1 MFHTL
6 LIANRGEIAC
16 RIIATARRLG
26 IHTVAVYS
34 DADADAGA
42 RHVRLAD
49 RAMRLGPAPAAQ
61 SYLNIEAVIGAALA
75 SGAQAIH
82 PGYGF
87 LAENAQFARRCG
99 QAGMVFVGPPPEA
112 IEAMGAKDAA
122 KRLVVQAEVPVV
134 PGFDAPGADD
144 AQLIEAARAVGYPL
158 LVKAAAGGGGRGM
171 RRVDGADGLAEA
183 IASARRESLAAF
195 GDDTLLLER
204 YVTGARHVEVQV
216 FADAHGAALH
226 LFERDCSVQRRH
238 QKVVEEAPAPGL
250 PEALRAN
257 MGAAAVRAAQ
267 AVGYRGAGTVE
278 FLLAPDGAFYFL
290 EMNTRLQVEHPVTEL
305 ITGLDLVEWQ
315 LRVAAGEPLPL
326 AQADIPR
333 RGHAIE
339 VRLCAEDPARGFL
352 PGVGRLDTLALPAA
366 GPGRRVDTGFETG
379 DSVPPH
385 YDSLLA
391 KLIAWGE
398 DREQA
403 RARLLAMLAETA
415 TVGVASNVALLERI
429 LASDDFATVKHH
441 TGWLEG
447 VLDGLVAPTPP
458 STDALVAATWRLT
471 SDEQAAASTQPGNDR
486 ASPWSLVGPF
496 RVGVPATRTVRW
508 LATDDTEHTLILTGR
523 NDGAYDWQCGDL
535 DGPLTGRPDGGAL
548 AIDGPLGRQ
557 SWRVWRS
564 GDRFEL
570 SGPQRLSLHY
580 LDPLAAEAGEEEA
593 ELRLTAPLPG
603 KLVQVAVAPGQVV
616 AKGDLL
622 LVLEAMKMEH
632 RIVAP
637 HDGVI
642 ESVGGATGDFVPA
655 AAVLV
660 SFVPQDA

>member
-1 MFHTL
+1 MFDTI
-6 LIANRGEIAC
+6 LIANRSEIAC
-16 RIIATARRLG
+16 RVIATARRLG
-26 IHTVAVYS
+26 IRTVAVYS
-34 DADADAGA
+34 DADAGA

-49 RAMRLGPAPAAQ
+49 RAQRLGPAPAAQ
-61 SYLNIEAVIGAALA
+61 SYLDIEAVIGAALA

-87 LAENAQFARRCG
+87 LAENAQFARRCA
-99 QAGMVFVGPPPEA
+99 QAGLVFIGPPPEA

-144 AQLIEAARAVGYPL
+144 AQLIKAAAGVGYPL

-171 RRVDGADGLAEA
+171 RRVDAPDGLADA
-183 IASARRESLAAF
+183 IAGARRESLAAF

-216 FADAHGAALH
+216 FADAHGNAVH
-226 LFERDCSVQRRH
+226 LYERDCSVQRRH

-250 PEALRAN
+250 SDAQRTA

-278 FLLAPDGAFYFL
+278 FLLAPDGSFYFL

-339 VRLCAEDPARGFL
+339 VRLCAEDPARGFM

-379 DSVPPH
+379 DSVPSH

-429 LASDDFATVKHH
+429 LATDDFAAVKHH

-458 STDALVAATWRLT
+458 SVDALLAATWRLT
-471 SDEQAAASTQPGNDR
+471 SDEQAAASNGHGNDR
-486 ASPWSLVGPF
+486 ASPWSLAGPF
-496 RVGVPATRTVRW
+496 RVGVPAHRTVRW
-508 LATDDTEHTLILTGR
+508 QTADQTEHAVTLTGR
-523 NDGAYDWQCGDL
+523 NDGGYDWQCDDL
-535 DGPLTGRPDGGAL
+535 DGPLDGRLDEA
-548 AIDGPLGRQ
+548 AVTVDGPAGQQ
-557 SWRVWRS
+557 SWRIWRS
-564 GDRFEL
+564 GGNFEL
-570 SGPQRLSLHY
+570 AGPQRLRLHY

-603 KLVQVAVAPGQVV
+603 KLVQVAVEVGQQV

-660 SFVPQDA
+660 SFVPQDT

>member
-16 RIIATARRLG
+16 RVIATARRLG

-34 DADADAGA
+34 DADAGA

-61 SYLNIEAVIGAALA
+61 SYLNIEAVIGAARA

-87 LAENAQFARRCG
+87 LAENAQFARRCA
-99 QAGMVFVGPPPEA
+99 QAGLVFIGPPPEA

-144 AQLIEAARAVGYPL
+144 AQLIEAADHIGYPL

-171 RRVDGADGLAEA
+171 RRVDGAQGLADA

-216 FADAHGAALH
+216 FADAHGAAVH

-238 QKVVEEAPAPGL
+238 QKVVEEAPAPGQD
-250 PEALRAN
+250 EALRAA

-278 FLLAPDGAFYFL
+278 FLLAPDGAFHFL
-290 EMNTRLQVEHPVTEL
+290 EMNTRLQVEHPVTEA

-326 AQADIPR
+326 AQSDIR
-333 RGHAIE
+333 RHGHAIE

-352 PGVGRLDTLALPAA
+352 PAVGRLDALALPAP
-366 GPGRRVDTGFETG
+366 GPGRRVDSGFEHG
-379 DSVPPH
+379 DTVSPH

-391 KLIAWGE
+391 KLIAWGD

-403 RARLLAMLAETA
+403 RARLLAMLGETA
-415 TVGVASNVALLERI
+415 SVGVASNTALLEGI
-429 LASDDFATVKHH
+429 LAAEDFAAVRHH

-447 VLDGLVAPTPP
+447 VLDDLTAPAAPTI
-458 STDALVAATWRLT
+458 DALLAATVRLT
-471 SDEQAAASTQPGNDR
+471 DDERALATTGGDDR
-486 ASPWSLVGPF
+486 SPWALAGPF
-496 RVGVPATRTVRW
+496 RVGVPAVRRVLWQTVDG
-508 LATDDTEHTLILTGR
+508 ASHSVALTGR
-523 NDGAYDWQCGDL
+523 NDGGYQWQCADQA
-535 DGPLTGRPDGGAL
+535 GAL
-548 AIDGPLGRQ
+548 AGTVRGNGVVAVDGPGGRQ
-557 SWRVWRS
+557 AWRVWRQ
-564 GDRFEL
+564 GRHVEL
-570 SGPQRLSLHY
+570 AGSLRLRLQY
-580 LDPLAAEAGEEEA
+580 MDPLAAESAEDEV

-603 KLVQVAVAPGQVV
+603 KLVQVAVAPGQAV
-616 AKGDLL
+616 AKGELL

-632 RIVAP
+632 RIHAP

-642 ESVGGATGDFVPA
+642 ESVGGQTGDFVPA
-655 AAVLV
+655 EAVLV
-660 SFVPQDA
+660 SFVGADA

>member
-1 MFHTL
+1 MFDTL

-16 RIIATARRLG
+16 RVIATARRLG
-26 IHTVAVYS
+26 IRTVAVYS
-34 DADADAGA
+34 DADAGA

-49 RAMRLGPAPAAQ
+49 AAVRLGPAPAAD
-61 SYLNIEAVIGAALA
+61 SYLSMDAVLEAARV

-87 LAENAQFARRCG
+87 LAENAVFARRCA
-99 QAGMVFVGPPPEA
+99 QAGLVFVGPPPEA

-122 KRLVVQAEVPVV
+122 KRLVVQADVPVV

-144 AQLIEAARAVGYPL
+144 AQLIEAAARVGYPL

-171 RRVDGADGLAEA
+171 RRVDSAAGLADA
-183 IASARRESLAAF
+183 IASARREALAAF
-195 GDDTLLLER
+195 GDDALLLER
-204 YVTGARHVEVQV
+204 YVTHARHVEVQV
-216 FADAHGAALH
+216 FADAYGRAVH

-250 PEALRAN
+250 SDELRAA
-257 MGAAAVRAAQ
+257 MGEAAVRAAL

-278 FLLAPDGAFYFL
+278 FLLAPDGAFHFL
-290 EMNTRLQVEHPVTEL
+290 EMNTRLQVEHPVTEA

-326 AQADIPR
+326 AQADIR
-333 RGHAIE
+333 RHGHAIE

-352 PGVGRLDTLALPAA
+352 PGVGRLDTLALPAP
-366 GPGRRVDTGFETG
+366 GPGRRVDTGF
-379 DSVPPH
+379 DSSDTVSPH

-403 RARLLAMLAETA
+403 RARLLAMLAET
-415 TVGVASNVALLERI
+415 TSVGVACNVALLERI
-429 LASDDFATVKHH
+429 LAADEFAAVEHH

-447 VLDGLVAPTPP
+447 VLDGLTAAVEPTI
-458 STDALVAATWRLT
+458 DALLAATWQLT
-471 SDEQAAASTQPGNDR
+471 QDEHATVGLGDR
-486 ASPWSLVGPF
+486 SPWALAGPF
-496 RVGVPATRTVRW
+496 RVGVPAVRRVLWQAADGASHTV
-508 LATDDTEHTLILTGR
+508 TLTGR
-523 NDGAYDWQCGDL
+523 NDGGYDWQCGDL
-535 DGPLTGRPDGGAL
+535 DGAL
-548 AIDGPLGRQ
+548 AGTMNGDAVSVDGPAGRQ
-557 SWRVWRS
+557 TWRVWRA
-564 GDRFEL
+564 GRVVEL
-570 SGPQRLSLHY
+570 AGPQRLRLQY
-580 LDPLAAEAGEEEA
+580 VDPLAAEAAEEEA

-603 KLVQVAVAPGQVV
+603 KLVQVVVEPGQTVG
-616 AKGDLL
+616 KGDLL

-632 RIVAP
+632 RIHAP

-642 ESVGGATGDFVPA
+642 ETVGGGVGDFVPA
-655 AAVLV
+655 EAVLV
-660 SFVPQDA
+660 SFVAGGD

>member
-1 MFHTL
+1 MFHTI

-16 RIIATARRLG
+16 RVVATARNLG

-34 DADADAGA
+34 DADASA

-49 RAMRLGPAPAAQ
+49 RALRLGPAPAAQ
-61 SYLNIEAVIGAALA
+61 SYLDMDAVIEAALA

-87 LAENAQFARRCG
+87 LAENAQFARRCA
-99 QAGMVFVGPPPEA
+99 QAGLVFIGPPPEA

-122 KRLVVQAEVPVV
+122 KRLVMQADVPVV

-144 AQLIEAARAVGYPL
+144 AQLINAAGAVGYPL

-171 RRVDGADGLAEA
+171 RRVDAPQGLADA
-183 IASARRESLAAF
+183 IAGARRESLAAF

-216 FADAHGAALH
+216 FADAHGAAVH
-226 LFERDCSVQRRH
+226 LYERDCSVQRRH

-250 PEALRAN
+250 PDATRAA

-326 AQADIPR
+326 AQADMPR

-339 VRLCAEDPARGFL
+339 VRLCAEDPARGFM
-352 PGVGRLDTLALPAA
+352 PGVGRLHTLALPAA

-379 DSVPPH
+379 DTVSPH

-403 RARLLAMLAETA
+403 RARLLAMLAQTA

-429 LASDDFATVKHH
+429 LATDDFAAVSHH

-447 VLDGLVAPTPP
+447 VLDGLVAPTPA
-458 STDALVAATWRLT
+458 SVDALLAATWRLT
-471 SDEQAAASTQPGNDR
+471 RDEHAAACAQHGNDR
-486 ASPWSLVGPF
+486 ASPWSLAGPF

-508 LATDDTEHTLILTGR
+508 LTADDTEHTLTLTGR
-523 NDGAYDWQCGDL
+523 NDGGYDWQCSDQ
-535 DGPLTGRPDGGAL
+535 DGPLTGRTDGGAL
-548 AIDGPLGRQ
+548 TVDGPAGQ
-557 SWRVWRS
+557 QTWRAWRAGES
-564 GDRFEL
+564 FEL
-570 SGPQRLSLHY
+570 SGPQRLTLHY

-603 KLVQVAVAPGQVV
+603 KLVQVAVQVGQQVT
-616 AKGDLL
+616 KGDLL

-632 RIVAP
+632 RIIAP

-642 ESVGGATGDFVPA
+642 ESLGGATGDFVPA

-660 SFVPQDA
+660 SFVPPQT

>member
-1 MFHTL
+1 MFDTL

-16 RIIATARRLG
+16 RVIATARRLG
-26 IHTVAVYS
+26 IRTVAVYS
-34 DADADAGA
+34 DADAQA

-49 RAMRLGPAPAAQ
+49 VAVRLGPAPAAQ
-61 SYLNIEAVIGAALA
+61 SYLNMDALLDAARA
-75 SGAQAIH
+75 TGAQAVH

-87 LAENAQFARRCG
+87 LAENAAFARRCAEVG
-99 QAGMVFVGPPPEA
+99 LIFVGPPPEA

-122 KRLVVQAEVPVV
+122 KRLVVQADVPVV

-144 AQLIEAARAVGYPL
+144 AQLIAAAAKVGYPL

-171 RRVDGADGLAEA
+171 RRVDAADGLADA
-183 IASARRESLAAF
+183 IAGARREALAAF
-195 GDDTLLLER
+195 GDDALLLER
-204 YVTGARHVEVQV
+204 YVTAARHVEVQV
-216 FADAHGAALH
+216 FADAHGRAVH

-238 QKVVEEAPAPGL
+238 QKVVEEAPAPNL
-250 PEALRAN
+250 PEATRAA

-290 EMNTRLQVEHPVTEL
+290 EMNTRLQVEHPVTEA

-352 PGVGRLDTLALPAA
+352 PGVGRLGTFALPAPGA
-366 GPGRRVDTGFETG
+366 GRRVDTGFEPG
-379 DSVPPH
+379 DTVSPH

-391 KLIAWGE
+391 KLIAYGD

-415 TVGVASNVALLERI
+415 SVGVATNAALLERI
-429 LASDDFATVKHH
+429 LAAEDFAAVRHH

-447 VLDGLVAPTPP
+447 VLDELTAPATPGI
-458 STDALVAATWRLT
+458 DALLAATVRLT
-471 SDEQAAASTQPGNDR
+471 DDERRTAARPGDDAR
-486 ASPWSLVGPF
+486 SPWALAGAF
-496 RVGVPATRTVRW
+496 RVGVPAVRRVLW
-508 LATDDTEHTLILTGR
+508 QAADEAQHTLT
-523 NDGAYDWQCGDL
+523 
-535 DGPLTGRPDGGAL
+535 LTGRPDGGYDWQYADREGAL
-548 AIDGPLGRQ
+548 SGAVQGDTVTVDGPAGRQ
-557 SWRVWRS
+557 TWRVWRA
-564 GDRFEL
+564 GQDVEL
-570 SGPQRLSLHY
+570 AGPQRLRLRY
-580 LDPLAAEAGEEEA
+580 IDPLAAEAGEDEA

-603 KLVQVAVAPGQVV
+603 KLVQVAVAPGQAVTR
-616 AKGDLL
+616 GELL

-632 RIVAP
+632 RIHAT

-642 ESVGGATGDFVPA
+642 ETVGGAVGDFVPA
-655 AAVLV
+655 DAVLV
-660 SFVPQDA
+660 SFVAGDA

>member
-16 RIIATARRLG
+16 RVIATARRLG
-26 IHTVAVYS
+26 IRTVAVYS
-34 DADADAGA
+34 DADAQA

-49 RAMRLGPAPAAQ
+49 SAVRLGPAAATD
-61 SYLNIEAVIGAALA
+61 SYLAIGAVLEAARA

-87 LAENAQFARRCG
+87 LSENAQFARRCG
-99 QAGMVFVGPPPEA
+99 QAGLVFVGPPAEA

-122 KRLVVQAEVPVV
+122 KRLVVQADVPVV
-134 PGFDAPGADD
+134 PGYDAPGADD
-144 AQLIEAARAVGYPL
+144 AHLIEAAGRIGYPL

-171 RRVDGADGLAEA
+171 RRVDSAAGLADA
-183 IASARRESLAAF
+183 IASARREALAAF

-204 YVTGARHVEVQV
+204 YVTDARHVEVQV
-216 FADAHGAALH
+216 FADAHGAAVH

-238 QKVVEEAPAPGL
+238 QKVVEEAPAPNL
-250 PEALRAN
+250 PDATRAA

-290 EMNTRLQVEHPVTEL
+290 EMNTRLQVEHPVTEA

-326 AQADIPR
+326 AQPDIR
-333 RGHAIE
+333 RHGHAIE

-352 PGVGRLDTLALPAA
+352 PGVGRLDALALPAP
-366 GPGRRVDTGFETG
+366 GPGRRVDTGFEHG
-379 DSVPPH
+379 DTVSPH

-391 KLIAWGE
+391 KLIAWGD

-403 RARLLAMLAETA
+403 RTRLLAMLGET
-415 TVGVASNVALLERI
+415 TSVGVASNTALLERI
-429 LASDDFATVKHH
+429 LATDDFAAVRHH

-447 VLDGLVAPTPP
+447 VLDDLTAPAAPTV
-458 STDALVAATWRLT
+458 DALLAATVRLT
-471 SDEQAAASTQPGNDR
+471 VDEHAAAPAGADDR
-486 ASPWSLVGPF
+486 TPWALAGPF
-496 RVGVPATRTVRW
+496 RVGVPAVRRVQWHTIDGASHTV
-508 LATDDTEHTLILTGR
+508 TLTGR
-523 NDGAYDWQCGDL
+523 NDGGYQWQCGEQA
-535 DGPLTGRPDGGAL
+535 GAL
-548 AIDGPLGRQ
+548 AGTVRDDTVTVDGPAGRQ
-557 SWRVWRS
+557 AWRVWRH
-564 GDRFEL
+564 GQHVEL
-570 SGPQRLSLHY
+570 AGPQRVRLQY
-580 LDPLAAEAGEEEA
+580 VDPLAAEAAEDEA

-603 KLVQVAVAPGQVV
+603 KLVQVAVAPGQSV

-632 RIVAP
+632 RIHAP

-642 ESVGGATGDFVPA
+642 ETVGGQTGDFVPA
-655 AAVLV
+655 EAVLV
-660 SFVPQDA
+660 SFVAGDA

>member
-1 MFHTL
+1 MFDTL

-16 RIIATARRLG
+16 RVIATARRLG
-26 IHTVAVYS
+26 IRTVAVYS
-34 DADADAGA
+34 DADAQA

-49 RAMRLGPAPAAQ
+49 VAVRLGPAPAAQ
-61 SYLNIEAVIGAALA
+61 SYLNMDALLDAALA
-75 SGAQAIH
+75 CGAQAIH

-87 LAENAQFARRCG
+87 LAENAAFARRCA
-99 QAGMVFVGPPPEA
+99 QAGFIFVGPPPEA

-122 KRLVVQAEVPVV
+122 KRLVVRADVPVV

-144 AQLIEAARAVGYPL
+144 AQLIAAAAKVGYPL

-171 RRVDGADGLAEA
+171 RRVDGADGLADA
-183 IASARRESLAAF
+183 IAGARREALAAF
-195 GDDTLLLER
+195 GDDALLLER
-204 YVTGARHVEVQV
+204 YVTAARHVEVQV
-216 FADAHGAALH
+216 FADAHGAAVH

-238 QKVVEEAPAPGL
+238 QKVVEEAPAPNL
-250 PEALRAN
+250 PDATRAA

-290 EMNTRLQVEHPVTEL
+290 EMNTRLQVEHPVTEA

-339 VRLCAEDPARGFL
+339 VRLCAEDPARAFM
-352 PGVGRLDTLALPAA
+352 PAVGRLGTFALPAPGP
-366 GPGRRVDTGFETG
+366 GPGRRVDTGFDPG
-379 DSVPPH
+379 DTVSPH

-391 KLIAWGE
+391 KLIAYGD

-415 TVGVASNVALLERI
+415 SVGVATNAALLERI
-429 LASDDFATVKHH
+429 LAADDFAAVRHH

-447 VLDGLVAPTPP
+447 VLDELTAPAAPGI
-458 STDALVAATWRLT
+458 DALLAATVRLT
-471 SDEQAAASTQPGNDR
+471 DDERIAARSGADDR
-486 ASPWSLVGPF
+486 SPWALAGAF
-496 RVGVPATRTVRW
+496 RVGVPAVRRVLW
-508 LATDDTEHTLILTGR
+508 QAADDAQHVVALTGR
-523 NDGAYDWQCGDL
+523 SDGGYDWQCGDQDGGL
-535 DGPLTGRPDGGAL
+535 AGTVDGDAVAVDGPA
-548 AIDGPLGRQ
+548 GRQ
-557 SWRVWRS
+557 TWRVWRA
-564 GDRFEL
+564 GQDVEL
-570 SGPQRLSLHY
+570 AGPQRLRLQY
-580 LDPLAAEAGEEEA
+580 IDPLAAEAGEEEA

-603 KLVQVAVAPGQVV
+603 KLVQVAVAPGQTVT
-616 AKGDLL
+616 KGDLL

-632 RIVAP
+632 RIHAP

-642 ESVGGATGDFVPA
+642 ETVGGQVGDFVPA
-655 AAVLV
+655 DSVLV
-660 SFVPQDA
+660 SFVAGDA

>member
-1 MFHTL
+1 MFDTL
-6 LIANRGEIAC
+6 LIANRAEIAC
-16 RIIATARRLG
+16 RVIATARRLG
-26 IHTVAVYS
+26 IRTVAVYS
-34 DADADAGA
+34 DADADA

-49 RAMRLGPAPAAQ
+49 RAVRLGPAPAAD
-61 SYLNIEAVIGAALA
+61 SYLSMDAVLEAARA

-87 LAENAQFARRCG
+87 LAENAAFARRCA
-99 QAGMVFVGPPPEA
+99 QAGLVFVGPPPEA

-122 KRLVVQAEVPVV
+122 KRLVVQADVPVV

-144 AQLIEAARAVGYPL
+144 AQLIEAAARVGYPL

-171 RRVDGADGLAEA
+171 RRVDNAAGLAGA
-183 IASARRESLAAF
+183 IASARREALAAF
-195 GDDTLLLER
+195 GDDALLLER
-204 YVTGARHVEVQV
+204 YVTHARHVEVQV
-216 FADAHGAALH
+216 FADAHGRAVH

-250 PEALRAN
+250 TDELRAA
-257 MGAAAVRAAQ
+257 MGEAAVRAAL

-278 FLLAPDGAFYFL
+278 FLLAPDGAFHFL
-290 EMNTRLQVEHPVTEL
+290 EMNTRLQVEHPVTEA

-326 AQADIPR
+326 AQHDIR
-333 RGHAIE
+333 RHGHAIE

-352 PGVGRLDTLALPAA
+352 PGVGRLDTLALPAP
-366 GPGRRVDTGFETG
+366 GPGRRVDTGFERG
-379 DSVPPH
+379 DTVSPH

-403 RARLLAMLAETA
+403 RARLLTMLAETA
-415 TVGVASNVALLERI
+415 SVGVACNVALLERI
-429 LASDDFATVKHH
+429 LATDEFAAVEHH

-447 VLDGLVAPTPP
+447 VLDGLTAAVEPTI
-458 STDALVAATWRLT
+458 DALLAATWQLT
-471 SDEQAAASTQPGNDR
+471 RDERATARSGGDDR
-486 ASPWSLVGPF
+486 SPWALAGPF
-496 RVGVPATRTVRW
+496 RVGVPAVRRVLWQATDGTPRTV
-508 LATDDTEHTLILTGR
+508 TLSGR
-523 NDGAYDWQCGDL
+523 NDGGYDWQCGDL
-535 DGPLTGRPDGGAL
+535 DGALVGAMNGD
-548 AIDGPLGRQ
+548 AMSVDGPAGRQ
-557 SWRVWRS
+557 TWRVWRA
-564 GDRFEL
+564 GRDFEL
-570 SGPQRLSLHY
+570 AGPQRLRLQY
-580 LDPLAAEAGEEEA
+580 VDPLAAEAGEEEA

-603 KLVQVAVAPGQVV
+603 KLVQVVVEPGQTV

-632 RIVAP
+632 RIHAP

-642 ESVGGATGDFVPA
+642 ETVGGGVGDFVPA
-655 AAVLV
+655 EAVLV
-660 SFVPQDA
+660 SFVAGDA

>member
-1 MFHTL
+1 MFDTL

-16 RIIATARRLG
+16 RVIATARRLG
-26 IHTVAVYS
+26 IRTVAVYS
-34 DADADAGA
+34 DADAQA

-49 RAMRLGPAPAAQ
+49 VAVRLGPAPAAQ
-61 SYLNIEAVIGAALA
+61 SYLNMDALLDAARTT
-75 SGAQAIH
+75 GAQAIH

-87 LAENAQFARRCG
+87 LAENAAFARRCA
-99 QAGMVFVGPPPEA
+99 QAGFIFVGPPPEA

-122 KRLVVQAEVPVV
+122 KRLVVQADVPVV

-144 AQLIEAARAVGYPL
+144 AQLIAAAAKVGYPL

-171 RRVDGADGLAEA
+171 RRVDGADGLADA
-183 IASARRESLAAF
+183 IAGARREALAAF
-195 GDDTLLLER
+195 GDDALLLER
-204 YVTGARHVEVQV
+204 YVTAARHVEVQV
-216 FADAHGAALH
+216 FADAHGAAVH

-238 QKVVEEAPAPGL
+238 QKVVEEAPAPNL
-250 PEALRAN
+250 PDATRAA

-278 FLLAPDGAFYFL
+278 FLLAPDRAFYFL
-290 EMNTRLQVEHPVTEL
+290 EMNTRLQVEHPVTEA

-352 PGVGRLDTLALPAA
+352 PGVGRLDTFALPAPCA
-366 GPGRRVDTGFETG
+366 GRRVDTGFDPG
-379 DSVPPH
+379 DTVSPH

-391 KLIAWGE
+391 KLIAWGD

-415 TVGVASNVALLERI
+415 SVGVATNAALLERI
-429 LASDDFATVKHH
+429 LAADDFAAVRHH

-447 VLDGLVAPTPP
+447 VLDDLTAPAAPGI
-458 STDALVAATWRLT
+458 DALLAATVRLT
-471 SDEQAAASTQPGNDR
+471 HDERAATVLPGDDAR
-486 ASPWSLVGPF
+486 SPWALAGAF
-496 RVGVPATRTVRW
+496 RVGVPAARRVLWQSADDAPHTV
-508 LATDDTEHTLILTGR
+508 TLTGR
-523 NDGAYDWQCGDL
+523 SDGGYEWACGDRDGALTGAVQGDAVSV
-535 DGPLTGRPDGGAL
+535 DGPTGRQG
-548 AIDGPLGRQ
+548 
-557 SWRVWRS
+557 WRVWRA
-564 GDRFEL
+564 GPEVEL
-570 SGPQRLSLHY
+570 AGPQRLRLRY
-580 LDPLAAEAGEEEA
+580 IDPLAAEAGEEEA

-603 KLVQVAVAPGQVV
+603 KLVQVAVAPGQAVT
-616 AKGDLL
+616 KGDLL

-632 RIVAP
+632 RIHAP

-642 ESVGGATGDFVPA
+642 ETVGGAVGDFVPA
-655 AAVLV
+655 EAVLV
-660 SFVPQDA
+660 SFIAEDA

>member
-1 MFHTL
+1 MFDTL

-16 RIIATARRLG
+16 RVIATARRLG
-26 IHTVAVYS
+26 IRTVAVYS
-34 DADADAGA
+34 DADAQA

-49 RAMRLGPAPAAQ
+49 VAVRLGPAPAAQ
-61 SYLNIEAVIGAALA
+61 SYLDMDALLDAARA
-75 SGAQAIH
+75 TGAQAIH

-87 LAENAQFARRCG
+87 LAENAAFARRCA
-99 QAGMVFVGPPPEA
+99 QACVIFVGPPPEA

-122 KRLVVQAEVPVV
+122 KRLVVQADVPVV

-144 AQLIEAARAVGYPL
+144 AQLIAAAAKVGYPL

-171 RRVDGADGLAEA
+171 RRVDSADGLADA
-183 IASARRESLAAF
+183 IAGARREALAAF
-195 GDDTLLLER
+195 GDDALLLER
-204 YVTGARHVEVQV
+204 YVTAARHVEVQV
-216 FADAHGAALH
+216 FADAHGRAVH

-238 QKVVEEAPAPGL
+238 QKVVEEAPAPNL
-250 PEALRAN
+250 PDATRAV

-290 EMNTRLQVEHPVTEL
+290 EMNTRLQVEHPVTEA

-352 PGVGRLDTLALPAA
+352 PGVGRLGTFALPAP
-366 GPGRRVDTGFETG
+366 GPGRRVDTGFDPG
-379 DSVPPH
+379 DTVSPH

-391 KLIAWGE
+391 KLIAYGD

-415 TVGVASNVALLERI
+415 SVGVATNAALLERI
-429 LASDDFATVKHH
+429 LAADDFAAVRHH

-447 VLDGLVAPTPP
+447 VLDDLAAPAAPGI
-458 STDALVAATWRLT
+458 DALLAATVRLT
-471 SDEQAAASTQPGNDR
+471 DDERIAARSGADDR
-486 ASPWSLVGPF
+486 SPWALAGAF
-496 RVGVPATRTVRW
+496 RVGVPAVRRVLWQSAHDAQHTV
-508 LATDDTEHTLILTGR
+508 TLTGR
-523 NDGAYDWQCGDL
+523 SDGGYDWQCGDL
-535 DGPLTGRPDGGAL
+535 DGALTGTVHGDAVSV
-548 AIDGPLGRQ
+548 DGPTGRQ
-557 SWRVWRS
+557 TWRVWRA
-564 GDRFEL
+564 GQDVEL
-570 SGPQRLSLHY
+570 AGPQRLRLQY
-580 LDPLAAEAGEEEA
+580 IDPLAAEAGEEEA

-603 KLVQVAVAPGQVV
+603 KLVQVAVAPGQTVT
-616 AKGDLL
+616 KGDLL

-632 RIVAP
+632 RIHAP

-642 ESVGGATGDFVPA
+642 ETVGGQVGDFVPA
-655 AAVLV
+655 EAVLV
-660 SFVPQDA
+660 SFVAGGA

>member
-1 MFHTL
+1 MFDTL

-16 RIIATARRLG
+16 RVIATARRLG
-26 IHTVAVYS
+26 IRTVAVYS
-34 DADADAGA
+34 DADAQA

-49 RAMRLGPAPAAQ
+49 VAVRIGPAPAAQ
-61 SYLNIEAVIGAALA
+61 SYLHMDALLDAARTT
-75 SGAQAIH
+75 GAQAIH

-87 LAENAQFARRCG
+87 LAENAAFARRCA
-99 QAGMVFVGPPPEA
+99 QAGLIFVGPPPEA

-122 KRLVVQAEVPVV
+122 KRLVVQADVPVV

-144 AQLIEAARAVGYPL
+144 AQLIAAAAKVGYPL

-171 RRVDGADGLAEA
+171 RRVDSADGLADA
-183 IASARRESLAAF
+183 IAGARREALAAF
-195 GDDTLLLER
+195 GDDALLLER
-204 YVTGARHVEVQV
+204 YVTAARHVEVQV
-216 FADAHGAALH
+216 FADAHGAAVH

-238 QKVVEEAPAPGL
+238 QKVVEEAPAPNL
-250 PEALRAN
+250 PDATRTA

-290 EMNTRLQVEHPVTEL
+290 EMNTRLQVEHPVTEA

-339 VRLCAEDPARGFL
+339 VRLCAEDPARGFM
-352 PGVGRLDTLALPAA
+352 PGVGRLGTFALPAP
-366 GPGRRVDTGFETG
+366 GDGRRVDTGFEPG
-379 DSVPPH
+379 DTVSPH

-391 KLIAWGE
+391 KLIAYGD

-403 RARLLAMLAETA
+403 RARLLTMLAETA
-415 TVGVASNVALLERI
+415 SVGVATNAALLERI
-429 LASDDFATVKHH
+429 LAADDFAAVRHH

-447 VLDGLVAPTPP
+447 VLDALTAPATPRV
-458 STDALVAATWRLT
+458 DALLAATVRLT
-471 SDEQAAASTQPGNDR
+471 DDERTATARPGDDAR
-486 ASPWSLVGPF
+486 SPWVLAGAF
-496 RVGVPATRTVRW
+496 RVGVPAVRRVLWQSADETPHTV
-508 LATDDTEHTLILTGR
+508 TLTGR
-523 NDGAYDWQCGDL
+523 SDGGYDWQCGDQDGAL
-535 DGPLTGRPDGGAL
+535 SGAAQGDTVTVDGPA
-548 AIDGPLGRQ
+548 GRQ
-557 SWRVWRS
+557 GWRAWRA
-564 GDRFEL
+564 GQDIEL
-570 SGPQRLSLHY
+570 AGPQRLRLRY
-580 LDPLAAEAGEEEA
+580 IDPLAAEAGEEET

-603 KLVQVAVAPGQVV
+603 KLVQVAVAPGQTVT
-616 AKGDLL
+616 KGDLL

-632 RIVAP
+632 RIHAP

-642 ESVGGATGDFVPA
+642 ETVGGQVGDFVPA
-655 AAVLV
+655 ESVLV
-660 SFVPQDA
+660 SFAAGDA